1 MSANLP
7 GFAAVNLLFL
17 LAGLGVTGAAG
28 WWRGARA
35 AAGSLGISY
44 LVGVA
49 AYGVIAQALLVAGAS
64 LVRWQVIAVCLVL
77 ALGALRG
84 LSGTGRAGWTP
95 RLSWPVLLT
104 VALLV
109 VLAVDMWWQ
118 PLWAY
123 DSWTFWT
130 PRAHALSA
138 LNGLDARWFTSYD
151 LGTLDYP
158 LLLPAVEAAGFRF
171 TGYEA
176 GLLDIQSLV
185 FVAAALLTFAEVVV
199 PRAPRWAGVLPFLVV
214 VSPSLADQIA
224 SAEADLPLAA
234 LFAGAA
240 VCGYL
245 WHRERLAGSLPL
257 FAVFAAGA
265 AATKIEGLPF
275 VLALLLAFGVAEARR
290 SRRDALLLVAAGIG
304 ALVVALAPWRYWMSA
319 HGVTSE
325 SSLDRI
331 IHVGALARHA
341 GRVPYSTGYLLA
353 KTFDPRAW
361 VLLAPLLVVLI
372 VLAAR
377 RGRRAEAVVVAAVG
391 VLCLCSLVLAY
402 WTTPFELH
410 FHLATTARRVITGP
424 LLAWV
429 FLVPLLFDAR
439 PPNPVATLERP

>member
-1 MSANLP
+1 MSADVP
-7 GFAAVNLLFL
+7 GFVAVNVLFL

-28 WWRGARA
+28 WWRGPRA

-44 LVGVA
+44 LAGVA
-49 AYGVIAQALLVAGAS
+49 AYGVVAQALLVAGAS
-64 LVRWQVIAVCLVL
+64 LSRAQVVLVCLVL
-77 ALGALRG
+77 ALGAVRGLRG
-84 LSGTGRAGWTP
+84 AGGPVWAP
-95 RLSWPVLLT
+95 RLSWPVVVT
-104 VALLV
+104 AVLLV

-138 LNGLDARWFTSYD
+138 LNGLDGRWFRSYD

-176 GLLDIQSLV
+176 GLLDIQSLL
-185 FVAAALLTFAEVVV
+185 FVATALLAFAEVVV
-199 PRAPRWAGVLPFLVV
+199 PRGPRWARVLPFLVV

-234 LFAGAA
+234 LFACAA

-245 WHRERLAGSLPL
+245 WHRERLAGSLAL
-257 FAVFAAGA
+257 FAVFAGGA

-275 VLALLLAFGVAEARR
+275 VLSLLVALGVAEARR
-290 SRRDALLLVAAGIG
+290 SRRDALVLAAVGLGSLLVALG
-304 ALVVALAPWRYWMSA
+304 PWRYWMSA
-319 HGVTSE
+319 HGISSE
-325 SSLDRI
+325 SSFGRI
-331 IHVGALARHA
+331 TDVHALADHA

-372 VLAAR
+372 LLAAR
-377 RGRRAEAVVVAAVG
+377 GARREAAVVAAIG
-391 VLCLCSLVLAY
+391 ILCFASLVLAY

-424 LLAWV
+424 LFAWV
-429 FLVPLLFDAR
+429 FLVPLLFAAR
-439 PPNPVATLERP
+439 PPGDPATLNRP